1 MTIGVLLDWIR
12 SSFGGLCIVAG
23 AVLML
28 GSVLGMLRFPDVFT
42 RLHAAGGSMSVGVC
56 LALFGLMMLS
66 STLVIAAKLLFLIV
80 LAAALAPIVSHIVGS
95 AAHASGIT
103 PVVGAYA
110 APRPGARGK

>member
-12 SSFGGLCIVAG
+12 SGLGGLCIAAG

-42 RLHAAGGSMSVGVC
+42 RLHAAGGALSVGVC
-56 LALFGLMMLS
+56 LALIGLLMLS
-66 STLVIAAKLLFLIV
+66 STFVIAAKLLFLIV
-80 LAAALAPIVSHIVGS
+80 LVAALSPIVSHIVGS

-103 PVVGAYA
+103 PVVGAYS